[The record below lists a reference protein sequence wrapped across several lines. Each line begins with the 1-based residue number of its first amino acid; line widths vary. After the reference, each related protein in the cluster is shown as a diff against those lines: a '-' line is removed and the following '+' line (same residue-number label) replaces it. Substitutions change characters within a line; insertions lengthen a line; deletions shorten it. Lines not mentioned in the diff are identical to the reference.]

1 MRISGWSSDVCSSE
15 LLRQACS
22 SFTIFATEP
31 ANGSPLAIPFAGGL
45 LLGRFQAE
53 PKIDNSGGH
62 VTFNKYCM
70 RNHTVFYPTPT
81 NFVVRTYV
89 NPKLLRPEQH
99 EIVRELEAWLAA
111 HQAEAEAAVMQY
123 HRLEDKDQG
132 VFLDSARWATLQA
145 DCQALWPRLS
155 AHF

>member
-99 EIVRELEAWLAA
+99 EIVREMEAWLAA
-111 HQAEAEAAVMQY
+111 HQAEAAADRKST
-123 HRLEDKDQG
+123 RLTSSHY
-132 VFLDSARWATLQA
+132 SA
-145 DCQALWPRLS
+145 
-155 AHF
+155 

>member
-1 MRISGWSSDVCSSE
+1 MRISDWSSDVCSSD
-15 LLRQACS
+15 
-22 SFTIFATEP
+22 
-31 ANGSPLAIPFAGGL
+31 

-89 NPKLLRPEQH
+89 NPKLLRPEKH
-99 EIVRELEAWLAA
+99 EIVREMAAWLAA

-123 HRLEDKDQG
+123 NRLEDNDQG
-132 VFLDSARWATLQA
+132 ESLDSASRREERRGGNKRVRRCRQ
-145 DCQALWPRLS
+145 RG
-155 AHF
+155 

>member
-1 MRISGWSSDVCSSE
+1 MYSVYFIVFFFFKQKTAYEMRISDWSSDVCSSY
-15 LLRQACS
+15 L
-22 SFTIFATEP
+22 
-31 ANGSPLAIPFAGGL
+31 
-45 LLGRFQAE
+45 
-53 PKIDNSGGH
+53 IDNSGGH

-99 EIVRELEAWLAA
+99 EIVREMEAWLAA

-123 HRLEDKDQG
+123 HRLEDNDQG
-132 VFLDSARWATLQA
+132 EFLDSASWATLQA
-145 DCQALWPRLS
+145 DFQALWPRLS
-155 AHF
+155 AQF

>member
-1 MRISGWSSDVCSSE
+1 M
-15 LLRQACS
+15 
-22 SFTIFATEP
+22 F
-31 ANGSPLAIPFAGGL
+31 PLAKA
-45 LLGRFQAE
+45 
-53 PKIDNSGGH
+53 GH

-99 EIVRELEAWLAA
+99 EIVREMEAWLAA

-123 HRLEDKDQG
+123 HRLEDNDQG
-132 VFLDSARWATLQA
+132 EFLDSASWATLQA
-145 DCQALWPRLS
+145 DFQALWPRLS
-155 AHF
+155 AQL

>member
-1 MRISGWSSDVCSSE
+1 MPSSFRPSN
-15 LLRQACS
+15 LRQACS

-89 NPKLLRPEQH
+89 NPTLLRPDQH
-99 EIVRELEAWLAA
+99 EIVRAMEAWLAA

-123 HRLEDKDQG
+123 HRLDRK
-132 VFLDSARWATLQA
+132 ST
-145 DCQALWPRLS
+145 RLNS
-155 AHF
+155 SH

>member
-1 MRISGWSSDVCSSE
+1 MEFRRVLFRS
-15 LLRQACS
+15 
-22 SFTIFATEP
+22 
-31 ANGSPLAIPFAGGL
+31 GL

-70 RNHTVFYPTPT
+70 RNHTVFYPTPP

-99 EIVRELEAWLAA
+99 EIVREMEAWLAA
-111 HQAEAEAAVMQY
+111 HQAEAEAAVMRSEE
-123 HRLEDKDQG
+123 HTSNSSHSCTSCIPASTR
-132 VFLDSARWATLQA
+132 
-145 DCQALWPRLS
+145 
-155 AHF
+155 

>member
-1 MRISGWSSDVCSSE
+1 MRISDWSSDVCSSD
-15 LLRQACS
+15 LPSSFRPSNLRQACS

-89 NPKLLRPEQH
+89 NPK
-99 EIVRELEAWLAA
+99 
-111 HQAEAEAAVMQY
+111 
-123 HRLEDKDQG
+123 
-132 VFLDSARWATLQA
+132 
-145 DCQALWPRLS
+145 
-155 AHF
+155 

>member
-1 MRISGWSSDVCSSE
+1 MISIFVVYFFFFKQKTAYEMRISDWSSDVCSSD
-15 LLRQACS
+15 LCS

-99 EIVRELEAWLAA
+99 EIVREMAAWLAA
-111 HQAEAEAAVMQY
+111 HQAEAEAAGMKS
-123 HRLEDKDQG
+123 HRLEEIG
-132 VFLDSARWATLQA
+132 RASCRERV
-145 DCQALWPRLS
+145 CQS
-155 AHF
+155 V